1 MKIENI
7 VLGGTMITFS
17 KLALTTVPFGNIV
30 CGGLILSGIGNVI
43 YGSLK
48 STDKNIKKI
57 NDLFKDI
64 RFKNTKGQYA
74 YVKYVKEYDS
84 YNLYRIIIPDES

>member
-48 STDKNIKKI
+48 NVDKNTKKI
-57 NDLFKDI
+57 NNLFKEVK
-64 RFKNTKGQYA
+64 FKNAKG
-74 YVKYVKEYDS
+74 
-84 YNLYRIIIPDES
+84 

>member
-30 CGGLILSGIGNVI
+30 CGGLILSGIGNII

-57 NDLFKDI
+57 NDLFKDNPYLNNKI
-64 RFKNTKGQYA
+64 
-74 YVKYVKEYDS
+74 EYI
-84 YNLYRIIIPDES
+84 NGVLIKK